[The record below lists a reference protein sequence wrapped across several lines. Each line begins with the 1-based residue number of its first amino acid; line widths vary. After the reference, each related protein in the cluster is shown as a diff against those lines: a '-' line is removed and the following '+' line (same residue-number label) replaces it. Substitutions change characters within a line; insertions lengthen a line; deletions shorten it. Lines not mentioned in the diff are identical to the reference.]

1 MRTRSQT
8 DLSVSKQRLAATI
21 ANLQQTAAPGS
32 NLKQQVCI
40 PAQFGRIQR
49 NPAPRLNFSL
59 VMDRRDLHVGWNRSS
74 VSTQLNR
81 ELRTQVSDTSNSASS
96 LYTIINKQYHFMTSS
111 NRFPVPVRSAVKL
124 SFTNWHCLHGNCFM
138 TVSEQWNQK
147 SARTNH

>member
-49 NPAPRLNFSL
+49 NPAPRLTIFHSWWTRATFTSAEIDQL
-59 VMDRRDLHVGWNRSS
+59 F
-74 VSTQLNR
+74 QLNR

-147 SARTNH
+147 SARKNH